1 MGFEIE
7 YNFSMF
13 EFRVSKTYFMFFTL
27 QVFIVISAILALA
40 VADHRPSYGT
50 PAYKEPEYGP
60 ASYKYGYDVKDDY
73 AGVNFGQSES
83 RDGHATSGTYYVLLP
98 DGRTQTVT
106 YGVDRY
112 SGYVAD
118 VQYSGYA
125 QEYKPAPAYKPA
137 PSYKPAPAYRPAPQ
151 HG

>member
-1 MGFEIE
+1 M
-7 YNFSMF
+7 
-13 EFRVSKTYFMFFTL
+13 L
-27 QVFIVISAILALA
+27 QFYLILQGFIVISAIMVLALA
-40 VADHRPSYGT
+40 DNRPSYSA

-73 AGVNFGQSES
+73 AGVNFGQSEA
-83 RDGHATSGTYYVLLP
+83 RDGYATTGQYYVLLP

-106 YGVDRY
+106 YTVDGY
-112 SGYVAD
+112 NGYVAD

-125 QEYKPAPAYKPA
+125 KEYKPA
-137 PSYKPAPAYRPAPQ
+137 PSYAPAPH